1 MSDTADKRPPAPP
14 DNDALAAA
22 FEETAGLLELTG
34 DNPHRVRSYASVART
49 LEKLPRPAAQMLA
62 DGSLLE
68 VKGVGEGTVA
78 RVREMLSTGRM
89 AQLDEL
95 RAKVPTGLADVMR
108 VPGLGPKRARAVW
121 TQLGVTSLAELEYAC
136 LENRLRDLDG
146 FGDKLQDNVLKG
158 IGFLKRS
165 RGLRLVSTAREAAER
180 VLTRLQRDPSAL
192 RLADTGALRRR
203 VATISDVRLLATAHD
218 APALL
223 ATFARMP
230 FVAEVLRQ
238 DATSARVVL
247 EDGTPVELEVVPEDA
262 FAVAW
267 FLRTGSDEH
276 VEAIVGR
283 LRARGFEVRKDA
295 VFSRHARVSIGEE
308 EELYAA
314 AEAPFVPPEFREG
327 ADATRRVP
335 DDLVQAA
342 DVRGI
347 LHAHTTSSDGRYSIL
362 EMASRAR
369 DLGYRWFAV
378 CDHSA
383 AATYA
388 HGLDAKRLEAQA
400 AEIDALNASGEAGI
414 PILKGIEADIL
425 PDGALDLDD
434 RALAKLDVV
443 IGSVHS
449 AMGQSEAV
457 MTERLLR
464 AIGNPLLH
472 VLGHPT
478 GRLLLGR
485 EGYRFDTKR
494 LFDACRA
501 HGVAIELNA
510 NPHRL
515 DLDETLLPEVVRRGI
530 PIAID
535 PDAHDLRGI
544 EDVNYGVGAAR
555 RAGVPKSSVLTALDV
570 EDFRAWTRAKR
581 GLPPPPPIVLPAR
594 PAPVGDAD
602 DES

>member
-1 MSDTADKRPPAPP
+1 MSVPADKHPPAPP
-14 DNDALAAA
+14 DNDAIAAA
-22 FEETAGLLELTG
+22 FEETSELLELTG

-49 LEKLPRPAAQMLA
+49 LEKLPRPAAEMLA

-68 VKGVGEGTVA
+68 VKGIGEGTAA
-78 RVREMLSTGRM
+78 RVREMVETGRM

-95 RAKVPTGLADVMR
+95 RSKVPPGIADVLR
-108 VPGLGPKRARAVW
+108 VPGLGPKRVRAVW
-121 TQLGVTSLAELEYAC
+121 TKLGVTSLSELEYAC

-165 RGLRLVSTAREAAER
+165 RGLRLISTAREAAGR

-192 RLADTGALRRR
+192 RLADTGPIRRR
-203 VATISDVRLLATAHD
+203 VSTVPDVRLLATAHD
-218 APALL
+218 AAALL
-223 ATFARMP
+223 TTFVGMS
-230 FVAEVLRQ
+230 FVGEVLRR
-238 DATSARVVL
+238 DETSARVTL

-267 FLRTGSDEH
+267 FRRTGSEEH
-276 VEAIVGR
+276 VEAILGR
-283 LRARGFEVRKDA
+283 LRARGFELRGDHLLSKHERVR
-295 VFSRHARVSIGEE
+295 IEQEE
-308 EELYAA
+308 EIYAA
-314 AEAPFVPPEFREG
+314 AEVPFVPPELREG
-327 ADATRRVP
+327 GDALRPAP
-335 DDLVQAA
+335 DDLVHAA

-347 LHAHTTSSDGRYSIL
+347 LHAHTTWSDGRYSIA

-369 DLGYRWFAV
+369 ELGFRWFAV

-388 HGLDAKRLEAQA
+388 HGLDAKRLGEQA
-400 AEIDALNASGEAGI
+400 AEIDALNASGAAGI
-414 PILKGIEADIL
+414 PILKGLEADVL
-425 PDGALDLDD
+425 PDGELDLDG
-434 RALAKLDVV
+434 RALSKLDVV

-449 AMGQSEAV
+449 AMGQSETV

-464 AIGNPLLH
+464 AIENPHLH

-485 EGYRFDTKR
+485 EGFRFDTR
-494 LFDACRA
+494 AVFDACRK

-515 DLDETLLPEVVRRGI
+515 DLDESLLPEVVRRGI

-555 RAGVPKSSVLTALDV
+555 RAGVPRSSVLTALEV
-570 EDFRAWTRAKR
+570 EEFRAWTRVKR
-581 GLPPPPPIVLPAR
+581 GLEPPPPIVLPAR
-594 PAPVGDAD
+594 SAPAEEED